1 MINNKIYFWASDYCE
16 NTGEGRLGRLFV
28 SFLERK
34 YIVIKII
41 NLQNNF
47 FNHKYIT
54 PFVGIFF
61 CWIFFFK
68 KKTVAYINYLPMW
81 NSLIFLLLPPNTILG
96 PITGGSNFSKLDKNY
111 SIRKYL
117 FPVLYKISEIIIL
130 LRYKNIFFSTE
141 LLKKNLF
148 SYTIK
153 KSKFNFVLKSL
164 KIKKKYTK
172 IIDFCLYYRKHSTK
186 ISNYPINF
194 IRRLISQKYRVYV
207 VGDRLNIAGVKNLGY
222 VKHSRLLQILSSTRF
237 TISSPENLY
246 TLFLVDCINCNV
258 KILINYKGNNKKN
271 VINFIAHDFNKNFF
285 FNRSDYEKNYMNS
298 FSCFKKI
305 VPSLTS

>member
-81 NSLIFLLLPPNTILG
+81 NSLIFLLLPPSTILG
-96 PITGGSNFSKLDKNY
+96 PITGGSNFNKNNKDY
-111 SIRKYL
+111 FIRKYL
-117 FPVLYKISEIIIL
+117 FSVLYKISELIIF
-130 LRYKNIFFSTE
+130 LRFKNIYFSTE
-141 LLKKNLF
+141 LLKKHL
-148 SYTIK
+148 STYSRK
-153 KSKFNFVLKSL
+153 KFQFNFVLRAL
-164 KIKKKYTK
+164 KIKKDYVK
-172 IIDFCLYYRKHSTK
+172 INDFCLYYRKHPAK
-186 ISNYPINF
+186 ISNYPFAF
-194 IRRLISQKYRVYV
+194 IKKLVSQGFKICV
-207 VGDRLNIAGVKNLGY
+207 VGDRLNIIGVKNLGF
-222 VKHSRLLQILSSTRF
+222 VNHEKLLQILRKTKF
-237 TISSPENLY
+237 TISSAENLY
-246 TLFLVDCINCNV
+246 TLFSMDCINCNV
-258 KILINYKGNNKKN
+258 KILVDRKDNNIKN
-271 VINFIAHDFNKNFF
+271 SENFIRHDF
-285 FNRSDYEKNYMNS
+285 
-298 FSCFKKI
+298 KKKF
-305 VPSLTS
+305 VY